1 LNINVQ
7 KATLTFCNKINL
19 SNDKII
25 IDPSLSSFF
34 SLKDILRYKSLLGN
48 LAKRD
53 FLVRYKQAFAGI
65 IWALIKPLTNI
76 LVFGYI
82 ASKINNTDNTATN
95 FVYVASAMLLW
106 QLFSS
111 VFNDVSNSIIGNAN
125 LFSKVYFPKIIIP
138 LSTILVCLV
147 DFFISLIILIVLFI
161 ISGQTIHWQIILA
174 PLFIA
179 LTIINGFGIG
189 LYFATINVKYRDVKF
204 IVPVIIQFGMYVTP
218 VIFST
223 SFYLER
229 LNNLPEY
236 LHWLKWLF
244 CLNPMV
250 GAIDGFKYALFG
262 DSIIYDTPYFFVSIS
277 VSFLFLIIGLK
288 YFYKFE
294 KNFVDYI

>member
-1 LNINVQ
+1 M
-7 KATLTFCNKINL
+7 NK
-19 SNDKII
+19 DKII

-34 SLKDILRYKSLLGN
+34 SWNDIIRYKSLLNN

-65 IWALIKPLTNI
+65 MWALIKPLMSI

-82 ASKINNTDNTATN
+82 SAKISNASNTATN

-106 QLFSS
+106 QLFSN
-111 VFNDVSNSIIGNAN
+111 VFNDVSNSIINNSN

-138 LSTILVCLV
+138 ISTILVCLV
-147 DFFISLIILIVLFI
+147 DFFISLIILVVLFV
-161 ISGQTIHWQIILA
+161 ISGQSIHWHILLA
-174 PLFIA
+174 PLFIL
-179 LTIINGFGIG
+179 LTVINGLGLG

-204 IVPVIIQFGMYVTP
+204 IVPVILQFGMYVTP

-223 SFYLER
+223 NYYLDR
-229 LNNLPEY
+229 LPSW
-236 LHWLKWLF
+236 LHWLF

-262 DSIIYDTPYFFVSIS
+262 GDSIYNIYYFALSVC
-277 VSFLFLIIGLK
+277 VSFLFLFIGIK

-294 KNFVDYI
+294 RNFVDYI

>member
-1 LNINVQ
+1 M
-7 KATLTFCNKINL
+7 KI
-19 SNDKII
+19 DKII
-25 IDPSLSSFF
+25 IDSSLSSRFI
-34 SLKDILRYKSLLGN
+34 LKDVLKYKSLLNN

-65 IWALIKPLTNI
+65 MWALIKPLLNI

-82 ASKINNTDNTATN
+82 SAKISHAENTATN

-106 QLFSS
+106 QLFSTI
-111 VFNDVSNSIIGNAN
+111 FNDVSNSIINNSN
-125 LFSKVYFPKIIIP
+125 LFSKVYFPKIVIP

-147 DFFISLIILIVLFI
+147 DFLISLIILIVLFI
-161 ISGQTIHWQIILA
+161 ISGQTVHWQIILA
-174 PLFIA
+174 PLFVL
-179 LTIINGFGIG
+179 LTLINGLGIG

-204 IVPVIIQFGMYVTP
+204 IVPVLIQFGMYVTP

-223 SFYLER
+223 HYYLER
-229 LNNLPEY
+229 MPQW
-236 LHWLKWLF
+236 LHWLF

-262 DSIIYDTPYFFVSIS
+262 SEIIYNPMYFVFSIC
-277 VSFLFLIIGLK
+277 VSFVFLFIGIK

-294 KNFVDYI
+294 RSFVDYI

>member
-1 LNINVQ
+1 MKQDKVIINSG
-7 KATLTFCNKINL
+7 LG
-19 SNDKII
+19 
-25 IDPSLSSFF
+25 SSF
-34 SLKDILRYKSLLGN
+34 SLKEILRYKSLLNN

-65 IWALIKPLTNI
+65 VWALVKPTISI

-82 ASKINNTDNTATN
+82 SSKINNTESTAVN

-111 VFNDVSNSIIGNAN
+111 IFSDVSNSIINNAN

-138 LSTILVCLV
+138 ISTILVCLV
-147 DFFISLIILIVLFI
+147 DFLISLVILIVLFI
-161 ISGQTIHWQIILA
+161 VAGQSIHWHILLA
-174 PLFIA
+174 PLFIL

-189 LYFATINVKYRDVKF
+189 LYFATINVKFRDVKF
-204 IVPVIIQFGMYVTP
+204 IVPVILQFGMYASP

-223 SFYLER
+223 TYYLER
-229 LNNLPEY
+229 LDRLPEW

-262 DSIIYDTPYFFVSIS
+262 GNAIYDWTYFIVSIC
-277 VSFLFLIIGLK
+277 VSFLFLIIGIK
-288 YFYKFE
+288 YFFKFE
-294 KNFVDYI
+294 RSFVDYI

>member
-1 LNINVQ
+1 M
-7 KATLTFCNKINL
+7 NK
-19 SNDKII
+19 DKII
-25 IDPSLSSFF
+25 IDPNLSSFF
-34 SLKDILRYKSLLGN
+34 SWNDIVRYKSLLNN

-65 IWALIKPLTNI
+65 MWALIKPLMSI

-82 ASKINNTDNTATN
+82 STKISNSENTATN

-106 QLFSS
+106 QLFSN
-111 VFNDVSNSIIGNAN
+111 VFNDVSNSIISNSN

-147 DFFISLIILIVLFI
+147 DFFISLIILVVLFV
-161 ISGQTIHWQIILA
+161 ISGQSLHWQIILA
-174 PLFIA
+174 PLFIL
-179 LTIINGFGIG
+179 LTVINGLGLG

-204 IVPVIIQFGMYVTP
+204 IVPVILQFGMYVTP
-218 VIFST
+218 VIFNT
-223 SFYLER
+223 NYYLDR
-229 LNNLPEY
+229 MPSW
-236 LHWLKWLF
+236 LHWLF

-262 DSIIYDTPYFFVSIS
+262 SDSIYNIYYFSLSVC
-277 VSFLFLIIGLK
+277 VSFLFLFIGVK

-294 KNFVDYI
+294 RSFVDYI

>member
-1 LNINVQ
+1 M
-7 KATLTFCNKINL
+7 NK
-19 SNDKII
+19 DKII

-34 SLKDILRYKSLLGN
+34 SLKDIIRYRSLLNN

-65 IWALIKPLTNI
+65 MWALIKPLISI

-82 ASKINNTDNTATN
+82 SSKIANDGGDATTN
-95 FVYVASAMLLW
+95 FLYVASAMLLW
-106 QLFSS
+106 QLFSN

-138 LSTILVCLV
+138 ISTLLVCLV
-147 DFFISLIILIVLFI
+147 DFLISLLILIALFI
-161 ISGQTIHWQIILA
+161 ISGQTVHWQIALA
-174 PLFIA
+174 PLFVI
-179 LTIINGFGIG
+179 LTLINGFGIG

-204 IVPVIIQFGMYVTP
+204 IVPVILQFGMYVTP

-223 SFYLER
+223 KYYLDR
-229 LNNLPEY
+229 LPEW
-236 LHWLKWLF
+236 LHLVF

-250 GAIDGFKYALFG
+250 GAIDGFKYCLFG
-262 DSIIYDTPYFFVSIS
+262 SDAIYNINYFILSVG
-277 VSFLFLIIGLK
+277 VSFLFLFIGFR

-294 KNFVDYI
+294 RNFVDYI

>member
-1 LNINVQ
+1 M
-7 KATLTFCNKINL
+7 NK
-19 SNDKII
+19 DKII
-25 IDPSLSSFF
+25 IDSNLSSFF
-34 SLKDILRYKSLLGN
+34 SLKDVLKYKSLLNN

-65 IWALIKPLTNI
+65 LWALLKPLISI

-82 ASKINNTDNTATN
+82 SSKINNTENTATN

-111 VFNDVSNSIIGNAN
+111 VFNDVSNSIIGNSN

-147 DFFISLIILIVLFI
+147 DFLISLIILIVLFI
-161 ISGQTIHWQIILA
+161 VSGQSIHWQIILA
-174 PLFIA
+174 PLFII
-179 LTIINGFGIG
+179 LTLINGFGIG

-204 IVPVIIQFGMYVTP
+204 IVPVILQFGMYVTP

-223 SFYLER
+223 KYYLDR
-229 LNNLPEY
+229 LPEW
-236 LHWLKWLF
+236 LHWLF

-262 DSIIYDTPYFFVSIS
+262 GDSIYNIYYFSLSIC
-277 VSFLFLIIGLK
+277 VSFLFLFIGVK

-294 KNFVDYI
+294 RSFVDYI

>member
-1 LNINVQ
+1 MS
-7 KATLTFCNKINL
+7 K
-19 SNDKII
+19 DKII
-25 IDPSLSSFF
+25 IDSNLSSFF
-34 SLKDILRYKSLLGN
+34 SLKDVLKYRGLLNN

-53 FLVRYKQAFAGI
+53 FLIRYKQAIAGI
-65 IWALIKPLTNI
+65 LWALLKPLISI

-82 ASKINNTDNTATN
+82 SSKINNTENTATN

-147 DFFISLIILIVLFI
+147 DFLISLIILIALFVI
-161 ISGQTIHWQIILA
+161 AGQTIHWHIILA
-174 PLFIA
+174 PIFII
-179 LTIINGFGIG
+179 LTLINGFGIG
-189 LYFATINVKYRDVKF
+189 LYFATINVKFRDVKF
-204 IVPVIIQFGMYVTP
+204 IVPVILQFGMYVTP

-223 SFYLER
+223 QYYLQR
-229 LNNLPEY
+229 LPTW
-236 LHWLKWLF
+236 LHWLF

-262 DSIIYDTPYFFVSIS
+262 GDMIYNTTYFLMSIL
-277 VSFLFLIIGLK
+277 VSFLFLFIGIK

-294 KNFVDYI
+294 RSFVDYI

>member
-1 LNINVQ
+1 M
-7 KATLTFCNKINL
+7 NK
-19 SNDKII
+19 DKII
-25 IDPSLSSFF
+25 IDSNLSSFF
-34 SLKDILRYKSLLGN
+34 SLKDALKYRGLLNN

-65 IWALIKPLTNI
+65 MWALIKPLMSI

-82 ASKINNTDNTATN
+82 STKISNSENTATN

-106 QLFSS
+106 QLFSN
-111 VFNDVSNSIIGNAN
+111 VFNDVSNSIIANSN

-147 DFFISLIILIVLFI
+147 DFFISLIILVVLFI
-161 ISGQTIHWQIILA
+161 IAGQTIHWHIVLA
-174 PLFIA
+174 PLFIL
-179 LTIINGFGIG
+179 LTLINGFGIG
-189 LYFATINVKYRDVKF
+189 LYFATINVKFRDVKF
-204 IVPVIIQFGMYVTP
+204 IVPVILQFGMYLTP

-223 SFYLER
+223 RYYLDR
-229 LNNLPEY
+229 LPEW
-236 LHWLKWLF
+236 LHWLF

-262 DSIIYDTPYFFVSIS
+262 GDSIYNMNYFIVSIC
-277 VSFLFLIIGLK
+277 VSFLFLFIGTK

-294 KNFVDYI
+294 RSFVDYI

>member
-1 LNINVQ
+1 M
-7 KATLTFCNKINL
+7 KP
-19 SNDKII
+19 DRII
-25 IDPSLSSFF
+25 IDSHLSSFF
-34 SLKDILRYKSLLGN
+34 SLKDVLKYRTLLNN

-65 IWALIKPLTNI
+65 IWAIIKPLVNI

-82 ASKINNTDNTATN
+82 SSKISNTGNTATN

-106 QLFSS
+106 QLFSN
-111 VFNDVSNSIIGNAN
+111 VFNEVSNSIINNAN

-138 LSTILVCLV
+138 ISTLLVCLV
-147 DFFISLIILIVLFI
+147 DFFISLSILIVLFI
-161 ISGQTIHWQIILA
+161 ISGQSIHWHLVLA

-179 LTIINGFGIG
+179 LTLINGFGIG

-204 IVPVIIQFGMYVTP
+204 IVPVIIQFGMYATP
-218 VIFST
+218 VIFAT
-223 SFYLER
+223 RFYLDR
-229 LNNLPEY
+229 IPDW
-236 LHWLKWLF
+236 LHWIF

-262 DSIIYDTPYFFVSIS
+262 GDAIYNLNYFILSLV
-277 VSFLFLIIGLK
+277 VSFVFLFIGVK

-294 KNFVDYI
+294 RNFVDYI

>member
-1 LNINVQ
+1 MQ
-7 KATLTFCNKINL
+7 NK
-19 SNDKII
+19 DKII
-25 IDPSLSSFF
+25 IDSNLSSFF
-34 SLKDILRYKSLLGN
+34 SLREVLNYKSLLSN
-48 LAKRD
+48 LARRD

-65 IWALIKPLTNI
+65 MWALIKPLISI

-82 ASKINNTDNTATN
+82 SSKINNSGDTATN

-106 QLFSS
+106 QLFSN

-147 DFFISLIILIVLFI
+147 DFLISLIILIALFI
-161 ISGQTIHWQIILA
+161 IAGQTIHWHIILA
-174 PLFIA
+174 PLFIV
-179 LTIINGFGIG
+179 LTLINGFGIG

-204 IVPVIIQFGMYVTP
+204 IVPVILQFGMYVTP
-218 VIFST
+218 VIFNSQY
-223 SFYLER
+223 YLDR
-229 LNNLPEY
+229 LPEW
-236 LHWLKWLF
+236 LHWLF

-262 DSIIYDTPYFFVSIS
+262 GDAIYNNGYFIMSVC
-277 VSFLFLIIGLK
+277 VSFLFLFIGVR

-294 KNFVDYI
+294 RDFVDYI